1 MPLAKKINKKYTLRD
16 YLKWPDDERWEIID
30 GEAYDMSPAPTT
42 KHQNISWNLI
52 RAINFQEFKLKD
64 CVPFSAPT
72 DVVFDGH
79 NVVQP
84 DIFIVCDKAKVTG
97 NNIQGAPDL
106 TMEIISKTTAY
117 KDTKIKKDLYERFK
131 VEEYIIVFPELE
143 IVERYLLEDNKYLTP
158 ERFNWDEV
166 LKLRTFDI
174 ELNLWE
180 IFEKEL
186 PEEEE
191 NVPR

>member
-1 MPLAKKINKKYTLRD
+1 MSLAKKKNKKYTCRD
-16 YLKWPDDERWEIID
+16 YLKWPDDERWEIIN
-30 GEAYDMSPAPTT
+30 GEAYDMSPSPIRRHQELSLNLAFELKRDLDTRRYPDCRVYEAPM
-42 KHQNISWNLI
+42 
-52 RAINFQEFKLKD
+52 
-64 CVPFSAPT
+64 
-72 DVVFDGH
+72 DVIFDEY

-84 DIFIVCDKAKVTG
+84 DIFMVCDKDRDTDYIFEVPK
-97 NNIQGAPDL
+97 L
-106 TMEIISKTTAY
+106 TMEIISKSTAY

-166 LKLRTFDI
+166 LKLKTFDI

-180 IFEKEL
+180 IFETEL
-186 PEEEE
+186 PEEEK
-191 NVPR
+191 N